1 MLLLIVAIVSC
12 GEDATPSTNK
22 VAADPVLAFSS
33 SAFADG
39 DTIPDKHT
47 CEGINWSPA
56 LSWSGAPVGTESWA
70 IIIDDPDTEL
80 TLGYNWNHWLVCN
93 VPASVTSLAEN
104 QTSLDMQTIGALV
117 LENSFSYT
125 YYVGPCPP
133 ANSEHTYEF
142 TLYALD
148 VATLDG
154 INGKSPK
161 QVFLDIPQRASR
173 SFPIFVNKFRMV
185 LVVHVNCSE
194 PFAFGL

>member
-1 MLLLIVAIVSC
+1 MKNKFLFLPMLLLIVAIVSC

-70 IIIDDPDTEL
+70 IIIDDPDTEP

-117 LENSFSYT
+117 LENSFSYQ
-125 YYVGPCPP
+125 YYVGPCP
-133 ANSEHTYEF
+133 AVNSEHTYEF

-161 QVFLDIPQRASR
+161 QVFLDSINVHKLDEKMFSGTFSR
-173 SFPIFVNKFRMV
+173 
-185 LVVHVNCSE
+185 
-194 PFAFGL
+194 